1 MKKYRPLNAG
11 YILVYV
17 VVIAVI
23 VQGIWTL
30 IAMMLRQGAEAQN
43 SLYGML
49 DMWTLILVPFAV
61 IYGNH
66 LPADGGRAFIHR
78 DAPRAPGSGLSQGGR
93 EARLVRLPAGRA
105 ATMCSSAANSSSSNW
120 PSMATRREFGLRPED
135 KSGAKTDARLFP
147 VHEVAFI
154 MQDRP
159 WNCRMNAAHL
169 QARAAARDVYRHPRG
184 DGHRAHGK
192 AGGGVAGAGG
202 RARVKTRLSFRFHTL
217 QAKNA
222 FTAMALKAFFAFA
235 ALLPPWDVAKAGY
248 GAARSSSSRLRK

>member
-66 LPADGGRAFIHR
+66 YRQTVVELSSTSMRIVRPALICPKPGEQRASFVFR
-78 DAPRAPGSGLSQGGR
+78 QG
-93 EARLVRLPAGRA
+93 
-105 ATMCSSAANSSSSNW
+105 ANDNVLI
-120 PSMATRREFGLRPED
+120 RRKFELAQLAKYGYAEDFGLRPED
-135 KSGAKTDARLFP
+135 KSGAKTDAKLFP

-154 MQDRP
+154 MEDGR
-159 WNCRMNAAHL
+159 NCRMNAAIYKPAQLREIFGAIREATGIEPTGSLAELL
-169 QARAAARDVYRHPRG
+169 QV
-184 DGHRAHGK
+184 
-192 AGGGVAGAGG
+192 
-202 RARVKTRLSFRFHTL
+202 
-217 QAKNA
+217 
-222 FTAMALKAFFAFA
+222 
-235 ALLPPWDVAKAGY
+235 
-248 GAARSSSSRLRK
+248 

>member
-66 LPADGGRAFIHR
+66 YRQTVVEL
-78 DAPRAPGSGLSQGGR
+78 
-93 EARLVRLPAGRA
+93 
-105 ATMCSSAANSSSSNW
+105 SSSSMRIVRPALICPKPGEQRASFVFRQGANDNVLI
-120 PSMATRREFGLRPED
+120 RRKFELAQLAKYGYAEDFGLRPED
-135 KSGAKTDARLFP
+135 KSGAKTDAKLFP

-154 MQDRP
+154 MEDGR
-159 WNCRMNAAHL
+159 NCRMNAAIYKPAQLREIFGAIREATGIEPTGSLAELL
-169 QARAAARDVYRHPRG
+169 QV
-184 DGHRAHGK
+184 
-192 AGGGVAGAGG
+192 
-202 RARVKTRLSFRFHTL
+202 
-217 QAKNA
+217 
-222 FTAMALKAFFAFA
+222 
-235 ALLPPWDVAKAGY
+235 
-248 GAARSSSSRLRK
+248 

>member
-66 LPADGGRAFIHR
+66 YRQTVVELSPTAMRIMRPAVVYPKQSEKRASFVFR
-78 DAPRAPGSGLSQGGR
+78 QGGSDNV
-93 EARLVRLPAGRA
+93 LI
-105 ATMCSSAANSSSSNW
+105 
-120 PSMATRREFGLRPED
+120 RRKFELKQLAKYGYAEEFGLRPED

-154 MQDRP
+154 MQDGR
-159 WNCRMNAAHL
+159 NCRMNAAIYKPAQL
-169 QARAAARDVYRHPRG
+169 REM
-184 DGHRAHGK
+184 
-192 AGGGVAGAGG
+192 
-202 RARVKTRLSFRFHTL
+202 
-217 QAKNA
+217 
-222 FTAMALKAFFAFA
+222 FTAIREATGIEPTGKLAEIMQAQE
-235 ALLPPWDVAKAGY
+235 
-248 GAARSSSSRLRK
+248 GAPA